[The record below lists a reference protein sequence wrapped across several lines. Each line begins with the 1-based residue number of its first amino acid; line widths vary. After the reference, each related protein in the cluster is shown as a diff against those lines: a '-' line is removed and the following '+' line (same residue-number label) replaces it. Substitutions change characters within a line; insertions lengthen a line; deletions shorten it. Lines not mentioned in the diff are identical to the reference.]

1 MSQTPTPSARSTRCL
16 GVRGAITVDAN
27 TAEAILAAT
36 RDLLTAIIEANQIET
51 DDIGS
56 VIFSTTTDLNAEYP
70 AVSARQMGW
79 QDIAIMCTHEMN
91 VPHGL
96 KRCVRVLIMWNTSLS
111 VGDIRHIYLREA
123 QQLRPDRIMSS

>member
-1 MSQTPTPSARSTRCL
+1 MSQTPPPARSTRCL

-36 RDLLTAIIEANQIET
+36 RELLIAILEANPIEL

-56 VIFSTTTDLNAEYP
+56 AIFSTTVDLNAEYP
-70 AVSARQMGW
+70 AVAARQMGW
-79 QDIAIMCTHEMN
+79 HDVAIICTHEMN

-96 KRCVRVLIMWNTSLS
+96 KGCVRVLIMWNTSLS
-111 VGDIRHIYLREA
+111 ARDIRHIYLREA
-123 QQLRPDRIMSS
+123 QHLRPDRVAG